1 MRGAR
6 LTGSTAADQ
15 EKKFPRLE
23 ALCKL
28 YRRCQSANG
37 EPGQSGTWQVML
49 WLGGPALIGLI
60 VYTLPSSGKVLALG
74 LLTAVAAF
82 AVGAIIGF
90 LFGIPR
96 SIAATSHTTGQGT
109 ANGEKGAAAETELA
123 QHFKPNSNLEEI
135 SDWLTKILVGV
146 GLVQIHQVSSAIE
159 SIANGLAP
167 GLGGGDY
174 GYPVAVTLLIAF
186 SITGFLCAYL
196 YTRLH
201 LQNAFEL
208 ASVIKRAIK
217 ERADTET
224 TAIALVQQQLTPGTD
239 KPTLD
244 ALTEALEA
252 ATPGIRTQAFFL
264 ARKQRFEYLS
274 PESSTDEKKEFA
286 GLSISVFKAL
296 IACDADGLYH
306 RSRAE
311 LGYTLLEQE
320 PPEFAAAKAAFD
332 EAIRLR
338 SSDLVSRTPFYE
350 FNRAYCTIELDP
362 DWGVQK
368 VSRDPVIDSICSDL
382 EAVVDALERV
392 DRKKREI
399 IMKWLK
405 LNSVEG
411 TPSYSRAH
419 TLLAGFDQVT
429 IA

>member
-1 MRGAR
+1 M
-6 LTGSTAADQ
+6 TGSTAADQ

-28 YRRCQSANG
+28 YSVNRGNSS
-37 EPGQSGTWQVML
+37 EPGQAGTRQVML

-60 VYTLPSSGKVLALG
+60 VYTLPISGKVLALG
-74 LLTAVAAF
+74 LLTAVSAF
-82 AVGAIIGF
+82 AVGAIVGF
-90 LFGIPR
+90 VFGIPR
-96 SIAATSHTTGQGT
+96 STAATSSTAGKDA
-109 ANGEKGAAAETELA
+109 ANGKKGPATETELA
-123 QHFKPNSNLEEI
+123 QHFSPNSNLEQI

-146 GLVQIHQVSSAIE
+146 GLVQIHQVSGAIG
-159 SIANGLAP
+159 SLANGLAP

-186 SITGFLCAYL
+186 SITGFLSAYL
-196 YTRLH
+196 FTRLR
-201 LQNAFEL
+201 LQSAFEL
-208 ASVIKRAIK
+208 ASVIKRAIQ

-224 TAIALVQQQLTPGTD
+224 TAIALVQQQLTPGAD

-244 ALTEALEA
+244 ALTKALEA

-274 PESSTDEKKEFA
+274 PESSADEKKEFA
-286 GLSISVFKAL
+286 GLSIPVFKAL
-296 IACDADGLYH
+296 IDCDTDGLYH

-311 LGYTLLEQE
+311 LGYALLEQE
-320 PPEFAAAKAAFD
+320 PPEFAAAKDAFD
-332 EAIRLR
+332 KAIRLR
-338 SSDLVSRTPFYE
+338 SSDLISRTPFYE

-362 DWGVQK
+362 DWRAQK

-392 DRKKREI
+392 DHKKHEVV
-399 IMKWLK
+399 MKWLE
-405 LNSVEG
+405 LNSAAEI
-411 TPSYSRAH
+411 PSHIHAR
-419 TLLAGFDQVT
+419 TLLARFDRVT